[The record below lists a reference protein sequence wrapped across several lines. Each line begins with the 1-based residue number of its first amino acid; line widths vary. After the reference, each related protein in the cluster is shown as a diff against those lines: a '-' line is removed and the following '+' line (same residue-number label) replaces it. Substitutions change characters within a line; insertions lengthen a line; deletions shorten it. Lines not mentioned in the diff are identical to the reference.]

1 MKRTFSTDIQVF
13 GESLKGRCDILLRST
28 VLNLM
33 QDLHDEQMPVETGW
47 LRSSFM
53 VTVNAPGV
61 GTNPSTRPGKH
72 DPVLPIP
79 QLPLPQM
86 QFGDTVYVTNNVPYT
101 RYVPKAI
108 HLVKMALQRA
118 TRNIAKIARTLNK

>member
-72 DPVLPIP
+72 DPGSTCHGHGLRC
-79 QLPLPQM
+79 
-86 QFGDTVYVTNNVPYT
+86 GY
-101 RYVPKAI
+101 
-108 HLVKMALQRA
+108 
-118 TRNIAKIARTLNK
+118 ARVRDRP